1 MPRLH
6 APLGGR
12 SGTQHLRHF
21 RHSRNLRHFALKL
34 TATYQISAPRDRVF
48 AALTDPAVLQ
58 RLIEGCESFVKRE
71 DGVYEARLKVGIG
84 SIKGTY
90 TGHVRMQD
98 VNPPESYTLLVDG
111 RGTPGFVKGSA
122 NIRLDDQDGATAITS
137 DADAQVG
144 GVIAAVGSRLIE
156 AAARR
161 MMDRFF
167 EALAREL
174 AAA

>member
-1 MPRLH
+1 M
-6 APLGGR
+6 
-12 SGTQHLRHF
+12 
-21 RHSRNLRHFALKL
+21 KL
-34 TATYQISAPRDRVF
+34 TATYQIPASRERVF

-58 RLIEGCESFVKRE
+58 RLIDGCESFVQRD
-71 DGVYEARLKVGIG
+71 DGVFEARLKVGVG

-122 NIRLDDQDGATAITS
+122 NIRLIEHDGGTELTC
-137 DADAQVG
+137 DADVQVG

-156 AAARR
+156 AAARQ

-167 EALAREL
+167 ANLAREL
-174 AAA
+174 SANASSPQ

>member
-1 MPRLH
+1 M
-6 APLGGR
+6 
-12 SGTQHLRHF
+12 
-21 RHSRNLRHFALKL
+21 KL
-34 TATYQISAPRDRVF
+34 TATYQIPAPRARVF

-58 RLIEGCESFVKRE
+58 RIIEGCESFVKRE

-122 NIRLDDQDGATAITS
+122 SIRLKDHEGGTELTS

-156 AAARR
+156 AAARQ

-167 EALAREL
+167 ANLAREL
-174 AAA
+174 SATA

>member
-1 MPRLH
+1 VRL
-6 APLGGR
+6 
-12 SGTQHLRHF
+12 S
-21 RHSRNLRHFALKL
+21 
-34 TATYQISAPRDRVF
+34 ATYQIPAPRERVF

-58 RLIEGCESFVKRE
+58 RVIEGCESFVKRE

-111 RGTPGFVKGSA
+111 RGTPGFVTGSA
-122 NIRLDDQDGATAITS
+122 SIRLKEHDGATELTS
-137 DADAQVG
+137 DAEAQVG

-174 AAA
+174 SATR

>member
-1 MPRLH
+1 
-6 APLGGR
+6 
-12 SGTQHLRHF
+12 
-21 RHSRNLRHFALKL
+21 LKL
-34 TATYQISAPRDRVF
+34 SANYQIPAPRERVF

-58 RLIEGCESFVKRE
+58 RLIDGCESFVQRE

-98 VNPPESYTLLVDG
+98 VNPLESYTLLVDG

-122 NIRLDDQDGATAITS
+122 RIRLKEHGGGGTELTS
-137 DADAQVG
+137 DADVQVG

-156 AAARR
+156 AAARQ

-167 EALAREL
+167 ANLAREL
-174 AAA
+174 AATA